1 MTRISWIF
9 HLSSSGDEE
18 KWCGVVVVV
27 FLGAGTKVKQSKHCF
42 CILELTKI
50 NKKINNTFFPI
61 SCKKSGFCVHFLFYV
76 RRKVDFRFITFCF
89 TLFIPCGWN
98 THIVT
103 IILCFFKYTEGVE
116 WYI

>member
-27 FLGAGTKVKQSKHCF
+27 LLGAGTKVKQSKHCF

-50 NKKINNTFFPI
+50 NKKN
-61 SCKKSGFCVHFLFYV
+61 
-76 RRKVDFRFITFCF
+76 
-89 TLFIPCGWN
+89 
-98 THIVT
+98 
-103 IILCFFKYTEGVE
+103 
-116 WYI
+116 